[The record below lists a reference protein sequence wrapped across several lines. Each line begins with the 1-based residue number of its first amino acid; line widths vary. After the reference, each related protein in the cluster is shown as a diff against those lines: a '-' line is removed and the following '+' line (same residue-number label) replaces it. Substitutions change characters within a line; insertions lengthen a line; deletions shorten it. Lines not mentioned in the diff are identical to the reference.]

1 MSSPCRV
8 ERAQVTRELQDGDVV
23 FGMKVNQFN
32 LIDFDMDPSH
42 EGDSIRFLL
51 ILLMS

>member
-23 FGMKVNQFN
+23 FGMKVDPFN

-42 EGDSIRFLL
+42 GGDSVRSL
-51 ILLMS
+51 